1 MSLLGDWERFLNHVP
16 LDKSAPTVSG
26 GAPVPTPIYISTKTY
41 IAFLTHRIDL
51 KEVFWRLP
59 IIRYTDPTTGIIK
72 KQIKFNSASADEV
85 ADITERVSKCLYAYD
100 HVISHVAVEGKFK
113 DIRKVTV
120 GISKK
125 DILSYRVKQKGAFY
139 NCFVVIVRINPEGVF
154 KEFHIKVFNTGKIE
168 IPGVQD
174 YAHLTLAVDV
184 LISCLKEI
192 IPGIKYTAESEE
204 IVLINSNFNCGFF
217 IKREELYN
225 KLRYD
230 RKISTVYDPCSYP
243 GIQCKLYYD
252 ESGEISVVG
261 GRGLSQVSVMIF
273 RTGSVLIVG
282 KCDEVMLDKIYT
294 FLNDIFSAEY
304 ATVHDVHTTVLPK
317 KEQKRKYKKIVIQ
330 F

>member
-1 MSLLGDWERFLNHVP
+1 V
-16 LDKSAPTVSG
+16 A
-26 GAPVPTPIYISTKTY
+26 
-41 IAFLTHRIDL
+41 
-51 KEVFWRLP
+51 
-59 IIRYTDPTTGIIK
+59 
-72 KQIKFNSASADEV
+72 EV
-85 ADITERVSKCLYAYD
+85 AEIAERVASCVYAYD
-100 HVISHVAVEGKFK
+100 HVISHVDIEGKYK
-113 DIRKVTV
+113 EIRKVTV

-139 NCFVVIVRINPEGVF
+139 NCFVVIVRIKTEDVF

-184 LISCLKEI
+184 LIRCMKPI
-192 IPGIKYTAESEE
+192 IPDIEYTVESEE

-217 IKREELYN
+217 VKREELFN

-252 ESGEISVVG
+252 DVGNISVVG
-261 GRGLSQVSVMIF
+261 GKGLSQVSVMIF

-282 KCDEVMLDKIYT
+282 KCDEVMLNKIYV
-294 FLNDIFSAEY
+294 FLNDILSAEY
-304 ATVHDVHTTVLPK
+304 STAHDVHTAVLPK

>member
-1 MSLLGDWERFLNHVP
+1 MSLLGDWERFLNQVP
-16 LDKSAPTVSG
+16 LDKSVAEASG
-26 GAPVPTPIYISTKTY
+26 GVPVPTPIYISTKTY
-41 IAFLTHRIDL
+41 IAFLTQRIDL
-51 KEVFWRLP
+51 KDVFWRLP
-59 IIRYTDPTTGIIK
+59 VIRYTDPTTGVIK
-72 KQIKFNSASADEV
+72 KQIKFNSTSVAEV
-85 ADITERVSKCLYAYD
+85 AEIAERVAQCRYAYD
-100 HVISHVAVEGKFK
+100 HVISHVDVEGKFK

-139 NCFVVIVRINPEGVF
+139 NCFVVIVRIKTDEAF

-174 YAHLTLAVDV
+174 YAHLTLAVEV
-184 LISCLKEI
+184 LIQCMKPILPDI
-192 IPGIKYTAESEE
+192 AYLAASEE
-204 IVLINSNFNCGFF
+204 IVLLNSNFNCGFF
-217 IKREELYN
+217 VKREELFN
-225 KLRYD
+225 KLRYE

-252 ESGEISVVG
+252 AAGEISVVG
-261 GRGLSQVSVMIF
+261 GKGLSQVSVMIF

-282 KCDEVMLDKIYT
+282 KCDEVMLGKIYT
-294 FLNDIFSAEY
+294 FLNDILSAEY
-304 ATVHDVHTTVLPK
+304 ATAHDVHTAVLPK